1 MNNKT
6 NFYKFISE
14 FKIEIPRI
22 QRDYVQGRAI
32 TSEQIERRGDFVNNM
47 ISSLKDE
54 NKTCVLD
61 FVYGF
66 TSSDI
71 ESKTFIPL
79 DGQQRLTS
87 LYLLHWYFLFLLRK
101 SPNRTYKFNAYNVT
115 RWWTNSLYFFN
126 FKIK

>member
-61 FVYGF
+61 FVYCF

-71 ESKTFIPL
+71 ESTTFILL
-79 DGQQRLTS
+79 DAQQRLT
-87 LYLLHWYFLFLLRK
+87 YL
-101 SPNRTYKFNAYNVT
+101 
-115 RWWTNSLYFFN
+115 
-126 FKIK
+126 